1 MSPIFFKFLDHFIL
15 SKNAEQLTYEEMTDD
30 ELDKQYEE
38 LKRQRE
44 ERKKRRK
51 EKDFEM

>member
-1 MSPIFFKFLDHFIL
+1 MKLQGTP
-15 SKNAEQLTYEEMTDD
+15 EEMADD

-44 ERKKRRK
+44 ERRKLRK

>member
-1 MSPIFFKFLDHFIL
+1 
-15 SKNAEQLTYEEMTDD
+15 MTDN

-44 ERKKRRK
+44 ELIKRRK
-51 EKDFEM
+51 EKDFEI

>member
-1 MSPIFFKFLDHFIL
+1 
-15 SKNAEQLTYEEMTDD
+15 MTDN

-44 ERKKRRK
+44 ELIKRRK

>member
-1 MSPIFFKFLDHFIL
+1 
-15 SKNAEQLTYEEMTDD
+15 MTDN

-44 ERKKRRK
+44 ELIKRRSNYFKATKTTPDNSNMENVELAYIQRK
-51 EKDFEM
+51 EA